1 MVRLGGRGRGRFRRS
16 LRYDEG
22 MRRAA
27 KWGSS
32 VAVLGLAAGVVVAC
46 SSSSSPDGAGPGG
59 GTAPDGAPLS
69 GDGGGSSSGDG
80 GGGGDGS
87 GGGGD
92 GSGGGGDSG
101 GVGGACLGSKILEDL
116 GIPHVLAGASMDD
129 PIATQAPFD
138 VRYIYLSS
146 GFADGAGPCA
156 SCATGCLTKG
166 VSCANPNPCG
176 WWGCWQYD
184 QVPPGQYLKDFVTKA
199 QGLKQVPMVTYYQLL
214 QGSGVT
220 EGAPEVTTAAKDA
233 TFMARY
239 WNDWRFVLQT
249 VGANAAILHI
259 EPDFWGYAEQL
270 SEDPHSLP
278 AAVAS
283 ANATDCGA
291 MENSIAGMARC
302 MIAMT
307 RKYAP
312 KAKVGLHASTWGT
325 KTPALSNTDATFDLA
340 ADAAKLGAF
349 LVACGATD
357 GDFIALDA
365 SDRDAG
371 YYQSIGKSTFWDDT
385 NAKLPNF
392 TQAFTWSKA
401 LAEKVGL
408 GILWWQLPVG
418 NMSQT
423 NVTDHWKDNRVDY
436 FFAHTADLAAS
447 HAIGMAF
454 GAGAGGQTTPTTDG
468 GNLVAKVKA
477 YAGGQKYCP

>member
-1 MVRLGGRGRGRFRRS
+1 MGASARS
-16 LRYDEG
+16 R
-22 MRRAA
+22 
-27 KWGSS
+27 
-32 VAVLGLAAGVVVAC
+32 VAGAIGLVLGVVAAC
-46 SSSSSPDGAGPGG
+46 STSSSPEGGG
-59 GTAPDGAPLS
+59 GTRGTLPDGAPSSS
-69 GDGGGSSSGDG
+69 GASSSGASGAASSGSSSGG
-80 GGGGDGS
+80 ASSS
-87 GGGGD
+87 GGG
-92 GSGGGGDSG
+92 
-101 GVGGACLGSKILEDL
+101 GGACLGSKILEDL
-116 GIPHVLAGASMDD
+116 GIAHVMAGASMDD

-138 VRYIYLSS
+138 VRYIYLSG

-156 SCATGCLTKG
+156 SCATGCTTSG
-166 VSCANPNPCG
+166 TSCATGCS
-176 WWGCWQYD
+176 WWGCWQSA

-199 QGLKQVPMVTYYQLL
+199 QGNKEVPMVTYYQIL
-214 QGSGVT
+214 QGSGVS

-239 WNDWRFVLQT
+239 WNDWRFVLQ
-249 VGANAAILHI
+249 AIGTSPAVLHI
-259 EPDFWGYAEQL
+259 EPDFWGYVEQL

-325 KTPALSNTDATFDLA
+325 KTPALSNTDPKFDLT

-371 YYQSIGKSTFWDDT
+371 YYQSQGKNTFWDDT
-385 NAKLPNF
+385 NATLPNF
-392 TQAFTWSKA
+392 TQAFAWSKL

-423 NVTDHWKDNRVDY
+423 NVNDHWKDNRVDY
-436 FFAHTADLAAS
+436 FLTHAKDLAAS
-447 HAIGMAF
+447 HSIGMAF